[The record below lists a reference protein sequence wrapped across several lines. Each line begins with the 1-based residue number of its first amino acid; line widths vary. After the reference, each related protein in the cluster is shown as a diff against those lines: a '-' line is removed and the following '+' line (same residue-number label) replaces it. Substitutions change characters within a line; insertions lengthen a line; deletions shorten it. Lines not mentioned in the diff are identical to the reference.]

1 MNTKV
6 LIVDDEVEFASTL
19 SERLTLRDYDA
30 KAVYCAEDAIAV
42 TRTDPPDV
50 VLLDLKI
57 PGMSGEELF
66 NIIKKINP
74 AVEIIILTGQLPRKV
89 ATEGKVSGA
98 FDYIVKP
105 VDIDNLIVKINNASK
120 KKSLNRHKRGKI

>member
-66 NIIKKINP
+66 KIIKKINP
-74 AVEIIILTGQLPRKV
+74 AVEIIILTGQIPI
-89 ATEGKVSGA
+89 EGGTVKGA

-105 VDIDNLIVKINNASK
+105 VDIDELIVKINNAGK
-120 KKSLNRHKRGKI
+120 KENLNKHKRGKI

>member
-66 NIIKKINP
+66 KIIKKINP
-74 AVEIIILTGQLPRKV
+74 AVEIIILTGQIPI
-89 ATEGKVSGA
+89 EGGTVKGA

-105 VDIDNLIVKINNASK
+105 VDIDKLIVKINNAGK
-120 KKSLNRHKRGKI
+120 KKNLNKHKRGKI